1 MKLNQ
6 IKEIT
11 LSLLDTFKNAGN
23 VALELREKGLKK
35 KLNLTIRL

>member
-11 LSLLDTFKNAGN
+11 LSLLDTFKDAGN
-23 VALELREKGLKK
+23 VALELREKG
-35 KLNLTIRL
+35 

>member
-11 LSLLDTFKNAGN
+11 LSLLDTFNISKSNDI
-23 VALELREKGLKK
+23 KSKK
-35 KLNLTIRL
+35 RNCTFFVRHL

>member
-23 VALELREKGLKK
+23 VALELRKK
-35 KLNLTIRL
+35 D